1 MRSLSKF
8 YPDFSIIGLLFLLP
22 LLMFFQ
28 QTVGGRTLLP
38 TENLYQYEPYAT
50 YREVVSAPD
59 VPHNHLVSDLI
70 LQNYQW
76 KSYLRDS
83 IDRREVPL
91 WNPHQFSGIPF
102 MAAGQQSTL
111 YPLSLLYYVLP
122 LTAAYGWFT
131 VLNLWLAGVFT
142 YLFLRGLGISRT
154 GATIGGITYQ
164 LCGFLVAS
172 AVFPMII
179 GAAVW
184 LPLMLLM
191 AEFIIRRQPLFERE
205 TSVPWVAVGA
215 MALGC
220 NILAGHPEI
229 TIYSLMILAYFA
241 AIRLVWRAITPH
253 NEEATPKD
261 KSKTPPLNPMERGL
275 VKSAGWLAV
284 MVALGLALGAI
295 QLIPLYEFVNTNWRA
310 ERDSLD
316 LVLSYAHSARD
327 ILQYTLPNFYGNP
340 AHHEYFDIFSMETVP
355 VTINA
360 LGETITHTEWGLK
373 NYVEG
378 ALYVGILPLIL
389 AGYGLIDGWWLGRK
403 RLSPPYRLAFALL
416 ALVSLT
422 FMFGLP
428 NYGLIYPLP
437 GINQLNTPF
446 RWVFGVTIS
455 IAILAGFGADALTR
469 SPRAVRRTGFALC
482 AAGVLIL
489 VGLLMAR
496 VTYAQIEPLIEDY
509 VIGTVDP
516 ETGTVTGGMALAAGR
531 FADARMFFSYQFPQV
546 LALGLLVMASG
557 VVFWLAG
564 HRRGLWHLLAVAVVA
579 VDLLIATGGF
589 NPASDPA
596 LLDFTPPVIEWM
608 QEQDGRYT
616 VIDNPPIHDNLLNAN
631 MTLRYGLDD
640 IRGYDSIIPLQY
652 VDYMRR
658 TAPQPQLDFNRI
670 APLYLDDVV
679 NVNWRRLDLLNVRH
693 IVTHKATSIP
703 DDLTAP
709 TQAQRTPRLSLVYED
724 EATKVYLNNRAMPR
738 VYVTGPEPTI
748 EQFTRIGD
756 ATITQDTGRE
766 KLVNVQIDGPG
777 WLIVSET
784 YRSGWRAFVRPLDG
798 SEDDE
803 ESADLVRVM
812 ENFQAVPLPAGDF
825 IVRLVYSPTEF
836 QVGVF
841 GTVIG
846 VALLMF
852 IMGVWFWR
860 LMLGSG
866 DDKTGVS
873 RVARNSIAPIILN
886 LFNRGIDFAF
896 AFVML
901 RILGPEQ
908 AGIYYYAIVVFVWF
922 DIFTNFGLDV
932 FLIREA
938 SRHKD
943 RAGHLFSNTTMLRLV
958 LMLAC
963 VPLLL
968 GFLLIRQAAVEPALT
983 SEALVAIGLLYIGL
997 APGSISK
1004 GITSIFYAFEKAEI
1018 PAAVTTITT
1027 VNKAVFGLSALLL
1040 GYGIVGLAGVSIIT
1054 NFITLAI
1061 LMWAGQGLYQGA
1073 KRIDM
1078 PLVRGMVRESWPL
1091 MLNHFLATIFFQ
1103 IDIVILEAMRGA
1115 VIIGKYSVAY
1125 RWLLAIG
1132 IIPAFFTQALL
1143 PVMSRQADE
1152 NRDALK
1158 RTYTLGVKLLVSLA
1172 VPLAVAFTFLADP
1185 LTLFLGGREFMPE
1198 GAVALQIMIWSIPIG
1213 WINSLTQYALIA
1225 VDLQRHITRA
1235 FAVAVT
1241 FNIVSNVLLIPLF
1254 GFRAAAVTTILS
1266 ELVLLIPFGLLM
1278 QRALGRIPWLEMVT
1292 RPLAAGAVM
1301 AIVFVLMWDT
1311 QPLVAL
1317 FAGSVIYGG
1326 VLLGLRPLNA
1336 TERDMLLPL
1345 LPGRLRRLANW
1356 PYG

>member
-8 YPDFSIIGLLFLLP
+8 YPDFSIVGLLFLLP
-22 LLMFFQ
+22 LVMFFQ

-50 YREVVSAPD
+50 YREIVSAPD

-76 KSYLRDS
+76 KSYLRDT

-102 MAAGQQSTL
+102 MAAGQQSAL
-111 YPLSLLYYVLP
+111 YPLSLIYYVLP

-154 GATIGGITYQ
+154 GATAAGITYQ
-164 LCGFLVAS
+164 LCGFLVAG

-191 AEFIIRRQPLFERE
+191 AEFIIRRQPLLGRE
-205 TSVPWVAVGA
+205 TSVPWVVVGA
-215 MALGC
+215 AALGC

-229 TIYSLMILAYFA
+229 TIYSLMILAYYA
-241 AIRLVWRAITPH
+241 AIRLGG
-253 NEEATPKD
+253 E
-261 KSKTPPLNPMERGL
+261 
-275 VKSAGWLAV
+275 VKAAGWLV
-284 MVALGLALGAI
+284 LMVALGLALGAI

-310 ERDSLD
+310 ERNSLD

-327 ILQYTLPNFYGNP
+327 ILQYALPNFYGNP
-340 AHHEYFDIFSMETVP
+340 AHHSYFDIFSMETVP
-355 VTINA
+355 VTVNS

-389 AGYGLIDGWWLGRK
+389 AGYALFDGWWFNRK
-403 RLSPPYRLAFALL
+403 RSSPPYRLAFALL

-428 NYGLIYPLP
+428 TYGLIYPLP

-455 IAILAGFGADALTR
+455 VAVLAGFGADALTR
-469 SPRAVRRTGFALC
+469 SPRAVRRTGFALG

-489 VGLLMAR
+489 AGLLVAR
-496 VTYAQIEPLIEDY
+496 VGYPQIEPLIQDY

-516 ETGTVTGGMALAAGR
+516 DTGTVTGGMALAAGR

-546 LALGLLVMASG
+546 LAFGLLVLASG
-557 VVFWLAG
+557 LVFWLAS
-564 HRRGLWHLLAVAVVA
+564 RQRGLWRWLAVVVVV
-579 VDLLIATGGF
+579 VDLLIATGNF

-596 LLDFTPPVIEWM
+596 LLDFTPPVIDWL

-616 VIDNPPIHDNLLNAN
+616 VIDNPPAHDNLLNAN

-640 IRGYDSIIPLQY
+640 VRGYDSIIPAQY
-652 VDYMRR
+652 VAYMRA
-658 TAPQPQLDFNRI
+658 TAPQPQLDFNRV
-670 APLYLDDVV
+670 APLYLNDILAGEVD
-679 NVNWRRLDLLNVRH
+679 WRRLDLLNVRH
-693 IVTHKATSIP
+693 IVTHKTTPIP
-703 DDLTAP
+703 ENLTMP

-724 EATKVYLNNRAMPR
+724 EATKVYLNNRAIPR
-738 VYVTGPEPTI
+738 VYVTEPEPTI
-748 EQFTRIGD
+748 EQFSRIGD
-756 ATITQDTGRE
+756 ATITHDTGRE
-766 KLVNVQIDGPG
+766 KLVNVQIDQPG

-784 YRSGWRAFVRPLDG
+784 YRSGWRSFVRPIDS

-803 ESADLVRVM
+803 ESAEIMRVM
-812 ENFQAVPLPAGDF
+812 GNFQAVPLPAGDF
-825 IVRLVYSPTEF
+825 TVRLVYSPTEF
-836 QVGVF
+836 QVGAF

-852 IMGVWFWR
+852 IVGIWFWR

-866 DDKTGVS
+866 DDETGVS

-938 SRHKD
+938 SRRKD
-943 RAGHLFSNTTMLRLV
+943 RAGHLFSNTTSLRLV

-963 VPLLL
+963 IPLLV

-983 SEALVAIGLLYIGL
+983 SDALLAIGLLYIGL

-1004 GITSIFYAFEKAEI
+1004 GMTSLFYAFEKAEI

-1027 VNKAVFGLSALLL
+1027 VNKAVLGLSALLL
-1040 GYGIVGLAGVSIIT
+1040 GYGIVGLAGVSIVT

-1061 LMWAGQGLYQGA
+1061 LLWAGRGLHRGV
-1073 KRIDM
+1073 KRADV

-1115 VIIGKYSVAY
+1115 VIVGKYSVAY

-1152 NRDALK
+1152 DRDALK

-1198 GAVALQIMIWSIPIG
+1198 GAVALEIMIWSIPIG

-1235 FAVAVT
+1235 FAAAVT
-1241 FNIVSNVLLIPLF
+1241 FNIVSNVLLIPVF
-1254 GFRAAAVTTILS
+1254 GFRAAAITTIFS

-1278 QRALGRIPWLEMVT
+1278 QQALGRIPWLEMVT

-1301 AIVFVLMWDT
+1301 AVIFVLMWDT
-1311 QPLVAL
+1311 QPLIAL
-1317 FAGSVIYGG
+1317 IGGSVIYGG

-1336 TERDMLLPL
+1336 AERDMLLPL
-1345 LPGRLRRLANW
+1345 LPGRLRRLAS
-1356 PYG
+1356 